1 MVSQLP
7 PGRSYPACPSHAQ
20 PQRRGE
26 RFLTLTEYSNLV
38 NRMYLLGGIAFFCAA
53 PFYIWS
59 WIDASV
65 IGGIIPIP
73 GRLQLKQAKVCCCLS
88 LPSCRS
94 KRRR

>member
-73 GRLQLKQAKVCCCLS
+73 GRLQLKQAKVRCCLS
-88 LPSCRS
+88 LF
-94 KRRR
+94 